1 MLRVM
6 GTIGASELI
15 ILALIVLVLVV
26 PIVVAIRFVAKHN
39 AASADLVPCRAC
51 GRPVSPRAET
61 CPHCGDR
68 REPPR
73 G

>member
-26 PIVVAIRFVAKHN
+26 PVVVAIRFVAKHN

-51 GRPVSPRAET
+51 GRQISPRADR
-61 CPHCGDR
+61 CPQCGEP
-68 REPPR
+68 REPLHE
-73 G
+73 